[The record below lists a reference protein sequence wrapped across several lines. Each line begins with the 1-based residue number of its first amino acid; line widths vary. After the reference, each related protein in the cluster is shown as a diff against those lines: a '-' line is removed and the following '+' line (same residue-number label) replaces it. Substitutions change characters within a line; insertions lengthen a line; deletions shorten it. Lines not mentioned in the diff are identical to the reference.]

1 MATAAPAL
9 PTTAI
14 VTGSNRG
21 IGFEIARLLAAAGL
35 RVVATARDAAAG
47 AGAAEKI
54 RAATGN
60 PAVVSHQLD
69 IADAASVARFAAW
82 CAAEP
87 QRPEVLVNNA
97 GMAFKGDTWG
107 AAEATATIDTNYRGT
122 KALCEALAPLLPDG
136 RGRIINVGS
145 FAGKLGIV
153 KSEALKRRF
162 AEAAR
167 PEELD
172 ALAAEF
178 EAGVARGDYAAAGW
192 PRCEWERLLA

>member
-1 MATAAPAL
+1 MATAAPAQ
-9 PTTAI
+9 PTAI

-47 AGAAEKI
+47 AAAAEKI

-60 PAVVSHQLD
+60 PAVVSQQLD

-82 CAAEP
+82 CAAEEA
-87 QRPEVLVNNA
+87 RPEVLVNNA
-97 GMAFKGDTWG
+97 GMAFKGDAWG
-107 AAEATATIDTNYRGT
+107 AAEARATIDTNYRGT

-153 KSEALKRRF
+153 KSEALEQRF
-162 AEAAR
+162 AEADRA
-167 PEELD
+167 EELD

-178 EAGVARGDYAAAGW
+178 EGGVARGDYAAVGW